1 MPLESAD
8 KKSII
13 AYRIERAEA
22 TMVEAEDNAKLK
34 HWNLAA
40 NRLYYSVFHMTSALL
55 LDKGIHFK
63 SHAGAIRALGLH
75 FVTKGLMTSEDG
87 RLVSR
92 LQNMRSSGDYDD
104 LFDWSEEDV
113 APMFEQ
119 TKTLISKI
127 KNLITLK
134 D

>member
-113 APMFEQ
+113 APMFEP